1 MKIYDISQELLE
13 SVVYPGDPT
22 PQRNVVASVSEGSVC
37 NLSTLFLCAHNGTHV
52 DAPYHFVQEGRT
64 IEAIPLEQLVGM
76 AYVAAYSGA
85 LSADAAREICE
96 MAKGECEEAAKKI
109 LLKGNLT
116 ISAEAAETFVAKG
129 VELIGVES
137 QSVGEVKAPMEVHL
151 ILLRA
156 GVIPL
161 EGIRLGHVPN
171 GVYLLSAAPLS
182 IKGGDGSPCR
192 AILIDLT

>member
-76 AYVAAYSGA
+76 AYVASYHGV
-85 LSADAAREICE
+85 LSADAAKEICE
-96 MAKGECEEAAKKI
+96 MAKGEFEEAAKKI
-109 LLKGNLT
+109 LLKGDVT
-116 ISAEAAETFVAKG
+116 ITAEAAETFVAKG

>member
-13 SVVYPGDPT
+13 SVVYPGDPA
-22 PQRNVVASVSEGSVC
+22 PQRTVIASVDAGAVC

-52 DAPYHFVQEGRT
+52 DAPYHFVQEGKT
-64 IEAIPLEQLVGM
+64 IEAIPLSQLVGM

-96 MAKGECEEAAKKI
+96 SAKDRCEEAAKKI
-109 LLKGNLT
+109 LLKGDVT
-116 ISAEAAETFVAKG
+116 ITAEAAETFVANG

-137 QSVGEVKAPMEVHL
+137 QSVGEAKAPMEVHL

-161 EGIRLGHVPN
+161 EGIRLGHVPS
-171 GVYLLSAAPLS
+171 GAYLLNAAPLS